1 MTQQNVV
8 LSKTKSGI
16 NRDLTVAQKP
26 PAAPGGY
33 IPIPRRR
40 VLKNLEINGGQR
52 INAWVDSMRASSPTH
67 AKSTSSLAEEHS
79 SWIVRTHYSLFL
91 DKNTIRPFSTSYGSD
106 LSLTSV

>member
-8 LSKTKSGI
+8 PSKTKSGI
-16 NRDLTVAQKP
+16 NRDLAVAQKP

-67 AKSTSSLAEEHS
+67 AKSTSSFAEEHS
-79 SWIVRTHYSLFL
+79 SWIVRTHHHPLSFQPLMDLIFL
-91 DKNTIRPFSTSYGSD
+91 
-106 LSLTSV
+106 